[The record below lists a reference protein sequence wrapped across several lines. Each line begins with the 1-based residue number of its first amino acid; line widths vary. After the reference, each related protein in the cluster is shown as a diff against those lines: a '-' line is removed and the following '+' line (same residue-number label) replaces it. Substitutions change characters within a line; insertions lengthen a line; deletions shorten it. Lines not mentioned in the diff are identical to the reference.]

1 MKKSIVAVL
10 IVALVSVGIG
20 YALIRTNDNKSSGND
35 TTDNIASDSSS
46 MQGKKACELLT
57 LEDAK
62 KLIGEN
68 ATLSEGTGDANLATT
83 DKVNVDNC
91 TYSADGATLGD
102 FKQITIQRHYGDKT
116 LVTQAYEA
124 NKKEFPGEDFAGLG
138 DMAYITTDGK
148 QVNAVKDQYW
158 VVAFGGSINAGDDAN
173 KELSISAVR
182 TALEKL

>member
-1 MKKSIVAVL
+1 
-10 IVALVSVGIG
+10 
-20 YALIRTNDNKSSGND
+20 
-35 TTDNIASDSSS
+35 

-57 LEDAK
+57 IDDAK
-62 KLIGEN
+62 KLIGDN
-68 ATLSEGTGDANLATT
+68 ATLSEGSGDANLATT

-102 FKQITIQRHYGDKT
+102 FKQITVQRHYGDKT

-182 TALEKL
+182 TVLEKL